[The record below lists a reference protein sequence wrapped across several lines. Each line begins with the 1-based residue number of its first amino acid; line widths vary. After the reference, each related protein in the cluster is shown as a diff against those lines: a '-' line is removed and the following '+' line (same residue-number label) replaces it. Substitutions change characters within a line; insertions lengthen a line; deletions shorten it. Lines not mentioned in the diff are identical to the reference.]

1 MIAVA
6 ADPEATKHAE
16 ILARWLRAAPTPP
29 PTPEPPSVVEWA
41 EQNFWIPS
49 DNGRPRLIRLMPHQ
63 KVILRLFFDTAP
75 AEAFGCGP
83 NFQTLVYSTVKKSGK
98 TAVAAMVARWIA
110 ETWGSH
116 TEVYCMANDLEQARG
131 RIYQAAL
138 TSIEED
144 PRYARADKGIAG
156 MWRIIERQA
165 LHIPTHSTI
174 KAVSADYKG
183 EAGSNPVASLW
194 SELWGFSSEAGQRLW
209 EELTPVPTR
218 PRSIRYVE
226 TYAGYEGESS
236 ILNDLEDRVKKEGR
250 RLTRDELIPLGLSWP
265 FPPSQPLPFFVHT
278 PSRTFAYWDEGED
291 ARRMPWQTPQYYVAQ
306 QSDLRPTAYERLHL
320 NKRVSATDEFIQAE
334 WWDRLVTPE
343 AAKPPGRNEPLIIGA
358 DAGVTGDCTGLVA
371 VSRDP
376 KAPDNVLQRL
386 SRVWYPPPG
395 KALDYSLTIEPVLRQ
410 WCTGHIHPLTEQCDT
425 HSKVDVLGKCVPT
438 QPYNVVQVAYDQ
450 YQLHDLMTRI
460 RNEAV
465 AWCHPFSQMG
475 DRMTAD
481 KALFDM
487 IRDQRIHHT
496 GDADLR
502 EHILNAGA
510 KVPADDNTRLRLV
523 KKSNKAK
530 IDLAVCLSMASYE
543 CLRLNL

>member
-16 ILARWLRAAPTPP
+16 TLARWLRAAPLPP

-41 EQNFWIPS
+41 EKNFWIPS
-49 DNGRPRLIRLMPHQ
+49 DNGKPRLIRLMPHQ
-63 KVILRLFFDTAP
+63 KVILRLFFDQAP

-250 RLTRDELIPLGLSWP
+250 RLTRDEL
-265 FPPSQPLPFFVHT
+265 T
-278 PSRTFAYWDEGED
+278 
-291 ARRMPWQTPQYYVAQ
+291 
-306 QSDLRPTAYERLHL
+306 
-320 NKRVSATDEFIQAE
+320 
-334 WWDRLVTPE
+334 
-343 AAKPPGRNEPLIIGA
+343 
-358 DAGVTGDCTGLVA
+358 
-371 VSRDP
+371 
-376 KAPDNVLQRL
+376 
-386 SRVWYPPPG
+386 
-395 KALDYSLTIEPVLRQ
+395 
-410 WCTGHIHPLTEQCDT
+410 
-425 HSKVDVLGKCVPT
+425 
-438 QPYNVVQVAYDQ
+438 
-450 YQLHDLMTRI
+450 
-460 RNEAV
+460 
-465 AWCHPFSQMG
+465 
-475 DRMTAD
+475 
-481 KALFDM
+481 
-487 IRDQRIHHT
+487 
-496 GDADLR
+496 
-502 EHILNAGA
+502 
-510 KVPADDNTRLRLV
+510 
-523 KKSNKAK
+523 
-530 IDLAVCLSMASYE
+530 
-543 CLRLNL
+543 